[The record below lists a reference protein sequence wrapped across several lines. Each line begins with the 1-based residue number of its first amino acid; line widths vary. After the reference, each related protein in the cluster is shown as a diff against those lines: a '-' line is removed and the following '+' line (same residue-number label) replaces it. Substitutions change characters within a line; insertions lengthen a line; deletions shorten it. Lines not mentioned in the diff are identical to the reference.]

1 MSKSTTFAEFIRRVA
16 TATSG
21 RPRVA
26 GGYGPVMRRVVRVG
40 LREPR
45 LYSQFD
51 CDNICQSVM
60 ASSFVRAAAAQFDL
74 ERPYELLRLLG
85 GHDPPQVVNSIGN
98 RSQST
103 SPWPPG

>member
-1 MSKSTTFAEFIRRVA
+1 
-16 TATSG
+16 
-21 RPRVA
+21 
-26 GGYGPVMRRVVRVG
+26 MRRVVRVR

-103 SPWPPG
+103 SPWPLG